1 MQSNIV
7 EKTSKYFK
15 EKGVILPTI
24 SELKNPHSI
33 SEDIKKAMLAREV
46 DKLAALRSVKAAIL
60 LEASKDGS
68 SEVSDDIALKIIIKL
83 VKQRKDSAQIYKEQN
98 RHDLESDELKQ
109 LEYLELYLPEQLS
122 KDKIEIII
130 TKIIVDVNA
139 TSMKDMG
146 RVMGLASKELGGKA
160 DGKLIA
166 QIVKEKLS

>member
-1 MQSNIV
+1 MSIQN
-7 EKTSKYFK
+7 
-15 EKGVILPTI
+15 L
-24 SELKNPHSI
+24 I

-68 SEVSDDIALKIIIKL
+68 SEISDDIALKIIIKL

-98 RHDLESDELKQ
+98 RNDLESDELKQ

-139 TSMKDMG
+139 SSMKDMG

-160 DGKLIA
+160 DGKLMA

>member
-1 MQSNIV
+1 MSIQN
-7 EKTSKYFK
+7 
-15 EKGVILPTI
+15 L
-24 SELKNPHSI
+24 I

-109 LEYLELYLPEQLS
+109 LEYLELYLPDQLS

>member
-1 MQSNIV
+1 MSIQN
-7 EKTSKYFK
+7 
-15 EKGVILPTI
+15 L
-24 SELKNPHSI
+24 I

-46 DKLAALRSVKAAIL
+46 DKLAALRSVKSAIL

-68 SEVSDDIALKIIIKL
+68 SEISDDIALKIIIKL

-98 RHDLESDELKQ
+98 RPDLESDELKQ
-109 LEYLELYLPEQLS
+109 LKYLEFYLPEQLS
-122 KDKIEIII
+122 NDEIETIVN
-130 TKIIVDVNA
+130 KVIVDNNA

>member
-1 MQSNIV
+1 MSIQN
-7 EKTSKYFK
+7 
-15 EKGVILPTI
+15 L
-24 SELKNPHSI
+24 I

-68 SEVSDDIALKIIIKL
+68 SEISDDIALRIIIKL

-139 TSMKDMG
+139 SSMKDMG

>member
-1 MQSNIV
+1 MSIQN
-7 EKTSKYFK
+7 
-15 EKGVILPTI
+15 L
-24 SELKNPHSI
+24 I

-46 DKLAALRSVKAAIL
+46 DKLAALRSVRAAIL

-68 SEVSDDIALKIIIKL
+68 AEISDDIALKIIIKL

-122 KDKIEIII
+122 NDKIEIII

-139 TSMKDMG
+139 SSMKDMG
-146 RVMGLASKELGGKA
+146 RVMGLASKQLGGKA

>member
-1 MQSNIV
+1 MSIQN
-7 EKTSKYFK
+7 
-15 EKGVILPTI
+15 L
-24 SELKNPHSI
+24 I

-68 SEVSDDIALKIIIKL
+68 SEISDDIALKIIIKL

-130 TKIIVDVNA
+130 TKIIVDINA
-139 TSMKDMG
+139 SSMKDMG

>member
-1 MQSNIV
+1 MSIQN
-7 EKTSKYFK
+7 
-15 EKGVILPTI
+15 L
-24 SELKNPHSI
+24 I

-68 SEVSDDIALKIIIKL
+68 SEISDDIALKIIIKL

-98 RHDLESDELKQ
+98 RQDLESDELKQ

-139 TSMKDMG
+139 SSMKDMG

-160 DGKLIA
+160 DGKLMA

>member
-1 MQSNIV
+1 MSIQN
-7 EKTSKYFK
+7 
-15 EKGVILPTI
+15 L
-24 SELKNPHSI
+24 I

-68 SEVSDDIALKIIIKL
+68 SEISDDIALKIIIKL

-122 KDKIEIII
+122 MDKIEIII

-139 TSMKDMG
+139 SSMKDMG

>member
-1 MQSNIV
+1 MSIQN
-7 EKTSKYFK
+7 
-15 EKGVILPTI
+15 L
-24 SELKNPHSI
+24 I

-68 SEVSDDIALKIIIKL
+68 SEISDDIALKIIIKL

-122 KDKIEIII
+122 KDKIEIVI

-139 TSMKDMG
+139 SSMKDMG

>member
-1 MQSNIV
+1 MSIQN
-7 EKTSKYFK
+7 
-15 EKGVILPTI
+15 L
-24 SELKNPHSI
+24 I

-139 TSMKDMG
+139 SSMKDMG

-160 DGKLIA
+160 DGKLMA

>member
-1 MQSNIV
+1 MSIQN
-7 EKTSKYFK
+7 
-15 EKGVILPTI
+15 L
-24 SELKNPHSI
+24 I

-46 DKLAALRSVKAAIL
+46 DKLSALRSVKSAIL

-68 SEVSDDIALKIIIKL
+68 SEISDDIALKIIIKL

-122 KDKIEIII
+122 ADKIEIII

>member
-1 MQSNIV
+1 MSIQN
-7 EKTSKYFK
+7 
-15 EKGVILPTI
+15 L
-24 SELKNPHSI
+24 I

-130 TKIIVDVNA
+130 TKIIVAVNA
-139 TSMKDMG
+139 SSMKDMG

>member
-1 MQSNIV
+1 MSIQN
-7 EKTSKYFK
+7 
-15 EKGVILPTI
+15 L
-24 SELKNPHSI
+24 I

-68 SEVSDDIALKIIIKL
+68 SEISDDIALKIIIKL

-98 RHDLESDELKQ
+98 RYDLESDELKQ

-130 TKIIVDVNA
+130 IKIIADINA
-139 TSMKDMG
+139 SSMKDMG